1 MPVFKNTGEDLLL
14 SRIESRLTS
23 PNLSPFTAGFFGRV
37 AIACRF
43 PHLSSAHSNPT
54 TPLPGP
60 PASGCTSPP
69 PSRALLFQPPLPLSS
84 QHFIS
89 TCHHPPIPT
98 PLLTRL
104 SGWRLQPCSVFFHP
118 DLPQHLA
125 HIVQIVGFFP
135 SSSSSSLFPEQ

>member
-43 PHLSSAHSNPT
+43 PHLSSAHSNLT
-54 TPLPGP
+54 TSLPGP

-84 QHFIS
+84 QHFTS

-98 PLLTRL
+98 HIHKIDFIDSLNSRRHFQQHYLFKWL
-104 SGWRLQPCSVFFHP
+104 YFFSVYCERNIN
-118 DLPQHLA
+118 A
-125 HIVQIVGFFP
+125 
-135 SSSSSSLFPEQ
+135 